1 MGSSKLNFPSS
12 RSFNMAAVVKLLDME
27 AILNSVA
34 EEAGVLLSRLENP
47 PLPLKMSCPST
58 TMPKEY
64 PGK

>member
-1 MGSSKLNFPSS
+1 
-12 RSFNMAAVVKLLDME
+12 ME
-27 AILNSVA
+27 AILNNVE
-34 EEAGVLLSRLENP
+34 EEAGVLFSRFENP